1 MLNLRDLLTGAVPGN
16 SLNQIGLGDASDPQF
31 NRFTYNISGSLG
43 PSPGVNTGM
52 PTISTGP
59 YSNGA
64 PVPPAPVQQKGSP
77 LPLGAGQ
84 PTTMAYGGTGQAYPY
99 PRFAPGS
106 PNALAEG
113 MPSTESLI
121 NPTGVLG
128 GPGGPFGALRSKM
141 TAWKYAR

>member
-16 SLNQIGLGDASDPQF
+16 ALNQIGLGDASDPQF

-52 PTISTGP
+52 PTIQAGP
-59 YSNGA
+59 YSNPASA
-64 PVPPAPVQQKGSP
+64 PSPAPSAQP
-77 LPLGAGQ
+77 ALPAGAGM
-84 PTTMAYGGTGQAYPY
+84 PSNVAYGGNQAYAY
-99 PRFAPGS
+99 PQYAPGS
-106 PNALAEG
+106 SNALAEG

-121 NPTGVLG
+121 NPGVMG

-141 TAWKYAR
+141 TAWKYQ